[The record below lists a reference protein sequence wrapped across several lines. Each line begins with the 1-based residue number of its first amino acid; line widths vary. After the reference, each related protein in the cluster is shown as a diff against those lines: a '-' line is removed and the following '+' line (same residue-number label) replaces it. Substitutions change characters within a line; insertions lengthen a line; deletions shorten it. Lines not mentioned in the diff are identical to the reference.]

1 MKQVYGGNIMCDDCE
16 FFDGEESMDYG
27 YCTNIHGEPDEKI
40 YEYDEPYWCP
50 LISSIADE
58 GFYD

>member
-1 MKQVYGGNIMCDDCE
+1 MCDDCE